1 MAALTPAS
9 NPTTVARRGWSTTVF
24 LLLSLGLVLV
34 VFFPLWKPLL
44 WGAVF
49 AALVSRL
56 HNRTAKRLWNRR
68 YLSATI
74 YTLLAGMLIV
84 APLTALA
91 IEAVQ
96 QAQDA
101 AVLLRNA
108 VGKGGVGALIRAL
121 PDSIESWVRQVVPRS
136 MYKLPTAD
144 AQTGW
149 WAALQLQNVVSTL
162 SEFAFDLAMMMI
174 AFFFVLADGRRFVTW
189 VAQVSPMGA
198 ARTTELID
206 ECRSVARSVIGSNFL
221 TGLTQAA
228 VATAGYLI
236 AQAPKPLFFGLLTLL
251 ASFIPSVGTALV
263 SLPLAALLYLSGR
276 PWAALFL
283 AAWSL
288 LIVAVVDNLMRPLL
302 IKSDMQIHGAFIF
315 FSLIGGIILFGFT
328 GLLLGP
334 LALGLFTSLVRYHAR
349 DVVQTARLASSGKSA
364 EATAA

>member
-263 SLPLAALLYLSGR
+263 SLPLAALL
-276 PWAALFL
+276 L